1 MNPIKKD
8 LVRYERALNRFF
20 GIPASERKPKDREKL
35 LTTLGVPNPG
45 EFLGMHIPLW
55 HARIDELLDPTS
67 TDMLPISI
75 GHSYVNWVRGAIRS
89 LPKDSRVKVFSSKI
103 KLTGLKKAIIE
114 LLGKMKGKKPRDFN
128 IENVQLVEKVHK
140 DTHITV
146 VDDEG
151 NSHDLYISRFG
162 CIGEYIFGGLPEI
175 LQLPCQPFQ
184 FHVTPQG
191 EEILIK
197 PVEKGINIY
206 LDESL
211 SSEYLLKNWEWI
223 TNGVARCDALG
234 DVIGSALRYGHYI
247 GTEGGEVYT
256 IDNIEIFHLDSDDVK
271 IHEPIFD
278 FLPKKIHPKDSRK
291 RKALSARVKKN
302 YTATYE
308 KEFGCIKENW
318 PSIERYLSEM
328 KRYIREYTGEPFEL
342 TLSKIKTN
350 LRKKR

>member
-1 MNPIKKD
+1 M
-8 LVRYERALNRFF
+8 
-20 GIPASERKPKDREKL
+20 
-35 LTTLGVPNPG
+35 
-45 EFLGMHIPLW
+45 
-55 HARIDELLDPTS
+55 
-67 TDMLPISI
+67 
-75 GHSYVNWVRGAIRS
+75 
-89 LPKDSRVKVFSSKI
+89 
-103 KLTGLKKAIIE
+103 
-114 LLGKMKGKKPRDFN
+114 
-128 IENVQLVEKVHK
+128 
-140 DTHITV
+140 
-146 VDDEG
+146 
-151 NSHDLYISRFG
+151 
-162 CIGEYIFGGLPEI
+162 
-175 LQLPCQPFQ
+175 
-184 FHVTPQG
+184 
-191 EEILIK
+191 
-197 PVEKGINIY
+197 
-206 LDESL
+206 
-211 SSEYLLKNWEWI
+211 
-223 TNGVARCDALG
+223 ARCDALG